1 MQNKY
6 LQKYLKYANRT
17 NTLSGGSNKLQW
29 VVDEQPLE
37 MNPAETDARIALV
50 TRLFEQILSQE
61 KTPEEKEAIKS
72 KLMRL
77 AFRRDV
83 ACDPKLRGE
92 PLFPQ
97 AEPLFLQAEAQPL
110 FARAEP
116 AKLTHEQIEQQSRE
130 ARIAFLNKEL
140 EGPVSRETRLRYAQ
154 EIMRLQGNE
163 ERGLQNTRTAAQE
176 RRPNSTTV
184 MTGYQTPSPPEN
196 VPVLANPDPARMNL
210 RAALEALENSEN

>member
-37 MNPAETDARIALV
+37 MNPAETEGRIALV
-50 TRLFEQILSQE
+50 TRLFEQILSEE
-61 KTPEEKEAIKS
+61 KTPEEKEAIKN

-77 AFRRDV
+77 AFRREV
-83 ACDPKLRGE
+83 ACDPRLRG
-92 PLFPQ
+92 
-97 AEPLFLQAEAQPL
+97 EPLFLQAEAQPL

-116 AKLTHEQIEQQSRE
+116 AKLTHEETEQQSRK
-130 ARIAFLNKEL
+130 ARIAFLQQEL

-176 RRPNSTTV
+176 RRPNPTTV
-184 MTGYQTPSPPEN
+184 VTGYQTPAPPDN
-196 VPVLANPDPARMNL
+196 VPVLANPDPALMNL
-210 RAALEALENSEN
+210 RAALENSEN